1 MRIVTFGEILLRLSP
16 EGYRR
21 LFQAPRLEATFGGA
35 EANVALS
42 LAAMGLDAVFVTR
55 LPENAIGCAARDF
68 LRGAG
73 VDTRRIA
80 WGGERLG
87 IYYREKGIGQRAPV
101 CVYDRAHSAVAQAT
115 PADFDWD
122 TVFADADWFHFSGIT
137 PALGGAMPAI
147 CEAACVAARARGV
160 RVSCD
165 LNYRDKLWT
174 REEACTVMTRLAALT
189 DVCIANDEDARDVF
203 GILPDASATG
213 RDAYLSVA
221 RRLTES
227 FGYAEVAM
235 VLRLPRGDDGYDLTG
250 LLYDGCTGR
259 AFVAPTH
266 GLSIVERVGAGDA
279 FCAGL
284 IYAHLTGMEQADAIR
299 FAVAASALKH
309 TVEGD
314 CNRVTADEVRQAMK
328 QPL

>member
-87 IYYREKGIGQRAPV
+87 IYYMEKGIGQRAPV

-284 IYAHLTGMEQADAIR
+284 IYAHLTGMERRSSI
-299 FAVAASALKH
+299 
-309 TVEGD
+309 
-314 CNRVTADEVRQAMK
+314 
-328 QPL
+328 P

>member
-1 MRIVTFGEILLRLSP
+1 M
-16 EGYRR
+16 
-21 LFQAPRLEATFGGA
+21 
-35 EANVALS
+35 
-42 LAAMGLDAVFVTR
+42 
-55 LPENAIGCAARDF
+55 
-68 LRGAG
+68 
-73 VDTRRIA
+73 
-80 WGGERLG
+80 
-87 IYYREKGIGQRAPV
+87 
-101 CVYDRAHSAVAQAT
+101 
-115 PADFDWD
+115 
-122 TVFADADWFHFSGIT
+122 
-137 PALGGAMPAI
+137 
-147 CEAACVAARARGV
+147 AARARGV

-174 REEACTVMTRLAALT
+174 RGEACAVMTRLAALT